1 MITIVPDANY
11 NPNFADTIDSG
22 LKLSPGVSL
31 SKFLGS
37 KGNPCSLTTIKKYQ
51 TDQDARKQLA
61 RNLYLHAE
69 LFRMINSNTD
79 MFKDVRLV
87 VIEGVYRG
95 GPLETVAGDNIK
107 KQDGELVV
115 YRLIDESGQIDF
127 ERTFDLAEYWKD
139 YGNYNKITLEYDN
152 WNPDGSLTAQ
162 IAIEVPKVPE
172 DFTVYFKGEV
182 ETNYNGQLFA
192 KNELIEVLDDV

>member
-1 MITIVPDANY
+1 MIIVPDQNY
-11 NPNFADTIDSG
+11 NPNFAETIDSS
-22 LKLSPGVSL
+22 LKLSPGVAL

-37 KGNPCSLTTIKKYQ
+37 KGNPCSLTSIKKYQ

-69 LFRMINSNTD
+69 LFRMINNNTD

-95 GPLETVAGDNIK
+95 GPLETVAGDNLK

-115 YRLIDESGQIDF
+115 YRLVDESGQIDF

-139 YGNYNKITLEYDN
+139 YGHYQKLTLEYDN

-172 DFTVYFKGEV
+172 DFSIYFERKV
-182 ETNYNGQLFA
+182 ETFYNGQLFA
-192 KNELIEVLDDV
+192 KNELIEVLDNV